1 MKKLLAVLT
10 MALVTT
16 SAAAQIKVGVTLA
29 ATGPAASLGIPEK
42 NVFALLP
49 KTIAGV
55 PVDVILL
62 DDATDPSAAVRN
74 THKLINESNVDVII
88 GSSITPSTLAM
99 VDVVAEK
106 QTPLIALAASSRIVE
121 PMDAKRAWVF
131 KIPQNDSLVA
141 GGIVEHMVKAGVKT
155 VAYIGFSDAYG
166 ESWYSEFSKLAQ
178 AANIKLVGKEVY
190 GRADT
195 SVTAQ
200 ALKLVS
206 AAPEAILIGAAG
218 TPGVLPQATLLER
231 GYKGKIYQTHGVA
244 NGDFIRVGGKQVEGA
259 LLPVGPN
266 LVAEQ
271 LPDSHPSKKAGL
283 EFVQKYEG
291 ALTASRLTLAFRGAG
306 LGRVAGAGQRRGACA
321 EEGQTGYAR
330 SSARRCA
337 TNWKRPRNFVATTG
351 VYNYSPTDHAGLDA
365 RARVMVRVENG
376 TWKLVQ

>member
-10 MALVTT
+10 LALVTT
-16 SAAAQIKVGVTLA
+16 SVAAQIKVGVTLA

-42 NVFALLP
+42 NVFALVP
-49 KTIAGV
+49 KTLGGMAV
-55 PVDVILL
+55 EVILL
-62 DDATDPSAAVRN
+62 DDATDPSAAVKN
-74 THKLINESNVDVII
+74 THKLIGDNVDVII

-99 VDVVAEK
+99 IDVVAEK

-141 GGIVEHMVKAGVKT
+141 GGIVEHMVKTGIKT

-166 ESWYSEFSKLAQ
+166 EGWHTEFAKLAE
-178 AANIKLVGKEVY
+178 AANIKLIAKEVF

-206 AAPEAILIGAAG
+206 ANPEAILIGAAG
-218 TPGVLPQATLLER
+218 TPGVLPQATLMER

-283 EFVQKYEG
+283 EFVQKYEAAYGKGSRSLFAALAWDAWLVLDG
-291 ALTASRLTLAFRGAG
+291 AATRAVKKAKPGTPEFRKA
-306 LGRVAGAGQRRGACA
+306 LRD
-321 EEGQTGYAR
+321 ELE
-330 SSARRCA
+330 A
-337 TNWKRPRNFVATTG
+337 TKNLVATTG

-365 RARVMVRVENG
+365 RARVMVRIENG

>member
-1 MKKLLAVLT
+1 M
-10 MALVTT
+10 
-16 SAAAQIKVGVTLA
+16 I
-29 ATGPAASLGIPEK
+29 
-42 NVFALLP
+42 
-49 KTIAGV
+49 
-55 PVDVILL
+55 
-62 DDATDPSAAVRN
+62 
-74 THKLINESNVDVII
+74 
-88 GSSITPSTLAM
+88 
-99 VDVVAEK
+99 DVVAEK

-155 VAYIGFSDAYG
+155 VAYLGFSDAYG
-166 ESWYSEFSKLAQ
+166 EGWYTEFSKLAQ
-178 AANIKLVGKEVY
+178 AANIKLVGKEVF
-190 GRADT
+190 GRSDT

-283 EFVQKYEG
+283 EFVQKYE
-291 ALTASRLTLAFRGAG
+291 AAYGAG
-306 LGRVAGAGQRRGACA
+306 SRSLFAALAWDAWLVLDGA
-321 EEGQTGYAR
+321 
-330 SSARRCA
+330 A
-337 TNWKRPRNFVATTG
+337 TRALKKAKPGTPEFRKALRDELEATKNLVATTG

>member
-10 MALVTT
+10 LALVTT
-16 SAAAQIKVGVTLA
+16 SVAAQIKVGVTLA

-42 NVFALLP
+42 NVFALVP
-49 KTIAGV
+49 KTLGGMAVEI
-55 PVDVILL
+55 ILL
-62 DDATDPSAAVRN
+62 DDATDPSAAVKN
-74 THKLINESNVDVII
+74 THKLINENVDVII

-141 GGIVEHMVKAGVKT
+141 GGIVEHMVKSGIKT

-166 ESWYSEFSKLAQ
+166 EGWYTEFSKLAE
-178 AANIKLVGKEVY
+178 AANIKLIGKEVF

-206 AAPEAILIGAAG
+206 ANPEAILIGAAG
-218 TPGVLPQATLLER
+218 TPGVLPQATLMER

-283 EFVQKYEG
+283 EFVQKYEAAYGKGSRSLFAALAWDAWLVLDG
-291 ALTASRLTLAFRGAG
+291 AATRAVKKAKPGTAEFRKA
-306 LGRVAGAGQRRGACA
+306 LRDELEATKNLVA
-321 EEGQTGYAR
+321 
-330 SSARRCA
+330 S
-337 TNWKRPRNFVATTG
+337 TG

-365 RARVMVRVENG
+365 RARVRVRIENG
-376 TWKLVQ
+376 TWTLVQ

>member
-1 MKKLLAVLT
+1 MKKLFAILT

-16 SAAAQIKVGVTLA
+16 SVAAQIKVGVTLA

-42 NVFALLP
+42 AVFALVP
-49 KTIAGV
+49 KTLGGV
-55 PVDVILL
+55 AVEVIIL
-62 DDATDPSAAVRN
+62 DDATDPSAAVKN
-74 THKLINESNVDVII
+74 TYKLISENNVDVVI

-99 VDVVAEK
+99 IDIIAEK

-141 GGIVEHMVKAGVKT
+141 GGIVEHMVKTGIKSVG
-155 VAYIGFSDAYG
+155 YIGFSDAYG
-166 ESWYSEFSKLAQ
+166 EGWYAEFSKLAQ
-178 AANIKLVGKEVY
+178 AANINLVGKEVF
-190 GRADT
+190 GRSDT

-200 ALKLVS
+200 TLKLV
-206 AAPEAILIGAAG
+206 AANPEAILIGAAG
-218 TPGVLPQATLLER
+218 TPGVLPQATLQER

-244 NGDFIRVGGKQVEGA
+244 NGDFLRVGGKQVEGA

-283 EFVQKYEG
+283 EFVQKYEAVHG
-291 ALTASRLTLAFRGAG
+291 KGSRSLFAALAWDAWLVLDAAATRAVKKAKPGTPEFRKV
-306 LGRVAGAGQRRGACA
+306 LRD
-321 EEGQTGYAR
+321 ELE
-330 SSARRCA
+330 A
-337 TNWKRPRNFVATTG
+337 TKNLIATTG
-351 VYNYSPTDHAGLDA
+351 VYNYSATDHAGLDA

>member
-10 MALVTT
+10 LALVTT
-16 SAAAQIKVGVTLA
+16 SVAAQIKVGVTLA

-42 NVFALLP
+42 NVFALVP
-49 KTIAGV
+49 KTLGGMAVEI
-55 PVDVILL
+55 ILL
-62 DDATDPSAAVRN
+62 DDATDPSAAVKN
-74 THKLINESNVDVII
+74 THKLINENVDVII

-141 GGIVEHMVKAGVKT
+141 GGIVEHMVKSGIKT

-166 ESWYSEFSKLAQ
+166 EGWYTEFSKLAE
-178 AANIKLVGKEVY
+178 AANIKLIGKEVF

-206 AAPEAILIGAAG
+206 ANPEAILIGAAG
-218 TPGVLPQATLLER
+218 TPGVLPQATLMER

-283 EFVQKYEG
+283 EFVQKYEAAYGKGSRSLFAALAWDAWLVLDG
-291 ALTASRLTLAFRGAG
+291 AATRAVKKAKPGTAEFRKA
-306 LGRVAGAGQRRGACA
+306 LRDELEATKNLVA
-321 EEGQTGYAR
+321 
-330 SSARRCA
+330 S
-337 TNWKRPRNFVATTG
+337 TG

-365 RARVMVRVENG
+365 RARVMVRIENG
-376 TWKLVQ
+376 TWTLVQ

>member
-10 MALVTT
+10 LALVTT
-16 SAAAQIKVGVTLA
+16 SVAAQIKVGVTLA

-42 NVFALLP
+42 NVFALVP
-49 KTIAGV
+49 KTLGGMAVEI
-55 PVDVILL
+55 ILL
-62 DDATDPSAAVRN
+62 DDATDPSAAVKN
-74 THKLINESNVDVII
+74 THKLINENVDVII

-141 GGIVEHMVKAGVKT
+141 GGIVEHMVKSGIKT

-166 ESWYSEFSKLAQ
+166 EGWYTEFSKLAE
-178 AANIKLVGKEVY
+178 AANIKLIGKEVF

-206 AAPEAILIGAAG
+206 ANPEAILIGAAG
-218 TPGVLPQATLLER
+218 TPGVLPQATLMER

-283 EFVQKYEG
+283 EFVQKYEAAYGKGSRSLFAALAWDAWLVLDG
-291 ALTASRLTLAFRGAG
+291 AATRAVKKAKPGTAEFRKA
-306 LGRVAGAGQRRGACA
+306 LRDELEATKNLVA
-321 EEGQTGYAR
+321 
-330 SSARRCA
+330 S
-337 TNWKRPRNFVATTG
+337 TG

-365 RARVMVRVENG
+365 RARVMVRIENG

>member
-10 MALVTT
+10 LALVTT
-16 SAAAQIKVGVTLA
+16 SVAAQIKVGVTLA

-42 NVFALLP
+42 NVFALVP
-49 KTIAGV
+49 KTLGGMAVEI
-55 PVDVILL
+55 ILL
-62 DDATDPSAAVRN
+62 DDATDPSAAVKN
-74 THKLINESNVDVII
+74 THKLINENVDVII

-141 GGIVEHMVKAGVKT
+141 GGIVEHMVKSGIKT

-166 ESWYSEFSKLAQ
+166 EGWYTEFSKLAE
-178 AANIKLVGKEVY
+178 AANIKLIGKEVF

-206 AAPEAILIGAAG
+206 ANPEAILIGAAG
-218 TPGVLPQATLLER
+218 TPGVLPQATLMER

-283 EFVQKYEG
+283 EFVQKYEAAYGKGSRSLFAALAWDAWLVLDG
-291 ALTASRLTLAFRGAG
+291 AATRAVKKAKPGTAEFRKA
-306 LGRVAGAGQRRGACA
+306 LRDELEATKYLVA
-321 EEGQTGYAR
+321 
-330 SSARRCA
+330 S
-337 TNWKRPRNFVATTG
+337 TG

-365 RARVMVRVENG
+365 RARVMVRIENG

>member
-10 MALVTT
+10 LALLTT
-16 SAAAQIKVGVTLA
+16 SVAAQIKVGVTLA

-42 NVFALLP
+42 NVFALVP
-49 KTIAGV
+49 KTLGGMAV
-55 PVDVILL
+55 EVILL
-62 DDATDPSAAVRN
+62 DDATDPSAAVKN
-74 THKLINESNVDVII
+74 THKLIGDNVDVII

-99 VDVVAEK
+99 IDVVAEK

-141 GGIVEHMVKAGVKT
+141 GGIVEHMVKTGIKT

-166 ESWYSEFSKLAQ
+166 EGWHTEFAKLAE
-178 AANIKLVGKEVY
+178 AANIKLIAKEVF

-206 AAPEAILIGAAG
+206 ANPEAILIGAAG
-218 TPGVLPQATLLER
+218 TPGVLPQATLMER

-283 EFVQKYEG
+283 EFVQKYEAAYGKGSRSLFAALAWDAWLVLDG
-291 ALTASRLTLAFRGAG
+291 AATRAVKKAKPGTPEFRKA
-306 LGRVAGAGQRRGACA
+306 LRD
-321 EEGQTGYAR
+321 ELE
-330 SSARRCA
+330 A
-337 TNWKRPRNFVATTG
+337 TKNLVATTG

-365 RARVMVRVENG
+365 RARVMVRIENG

>member
-1 MKKLLAVLT
+1 MKKLFAVLAV
-10 MALVTT
+10 ALVTT
-16 SAAAQIKVGVTLA
+16 SVAAQIKVGVTLA

-49 KTIAGV
+49 KTLAGMAV
-55 PVDVILL
+55 EVIIL
-62 DDATDPSAAVRN
+62 DDATDPSGAVKN
-74 THKLINESNVDVII
+74 THKLISESNVDVVI

-141 GGIVEHMVKAGVKT
+141 SGIVEHMVKTGIKT

-166 ESWYSEFSKLAQ
+166 EGWHAEFSKLAQ
-178 AANIKLVGKEVY
+178 AANIKLIAKEVY

-206 AAPEAILIGAAG
+206 ANPEAILIGAAG
-218 TPGVLPQATLLER
+218 TPGVLPQATLIER

-283 EFVQKYEG
+283 EFVQKYEAAYGKGSRSLFAALAWDAWLVLDG
-291 ALTASRLTLAFRGAG
+291 AAARAVKKAKPGTAEFRKA
-306 LGRVAGAGQRRGACA
+306 LRDELEATKNLVA
-321 EEGQTGYAR
+321 
-330 SSARRCA
+330 S
-337 TNWKRPRNFVATTG
+337 TG

-365 RARVMVRVENG
+365 RARVMVRIENG

>member
-1 MKKLLAVLT
+1 MKKTACGIDDG
-10 MALVTT
+10 AGHHFGGG
-16 SAAAQIKVGVTLA
+16 ADQGRRHARRHGA
-29 ATGPAASLGIPEK
+29 PAASLGIPEK
-42 NVFALLP
+42 NVVRPAAEDP
-49 KTIAGV
+49 WPAV
-55 PVDVILL
+55 PVDDHPARRRHRPLGRG
-62 DDATDPSAAVRN
+62 PKN

-195 SVTAQ
+195 SVNRPGAQ
-200 ALKLVS
+200 TGS
-206 AAPEAILIGAAG
+206 PPRRRAILIGAAG

-283 EFVQKYEG
+283 EFVQKYE
-291 ALTASRLTLAFRGAG
+291 ATYGAG
-306 LGRVAGAGQRRGACA
+306 SRSLFAALAWDAWLVLDSAAARALKKAKPGTA
-321 EEGQTGYAR
+321 EFRKVLRDELE
-330 SSARRCA
+330 A
-337 TNWKRPRNFVATTG
+337 TRNFCC
-351 VYNYSPTDHAGLDA
+351 HHRRL
-365 RARVMVRVENG
+365 
-376 TWKLVQ
+376 

>member
-10 MALVTT
+10 LALVTT
-16 SAAAQIKVGVTLA
+16 SVAAQIKVGVTLA

-42 NVFALLP
+42 NVFALVP
-49 KTIAGV
+49 KTLGGMAV
-55 PVDVILL
+55 EVILL
-62 DDATDPSAAVRN
+62 DDATDPSAAVKN
-74 THKLINESNVDVII
+74 THKLINDNVDVII

-141 GGIVEHMVKAGVKT
+141 GGIVEHMVKSGIKT

-166 ESWYSEFSKLAQ
+166 EGWHTEFSKLAE
-178 AANIKLVGKEVY
+178 AAGIKLIAKEVY

-206 AAPEAILIGAAG
+206 ANPEAILIGAAG
-218 TPGVLPQATLLER
+218 TPGVLPQATLIER

-283 EFVQKYEG
+283 EFVQKYEAAYGKGSRSLFAALAWDAWLVLDG
-291 ALTASRLTLAFRGAG
+291 AATRAVKKAKPGTAEFRKA
-306 LGRVAGAGQRRGACA
+306 LRDELEATKNLVA
-321 EEGQTGYAR
+321 
-330 SSARRCA
+330 S
-337 TNWKRPRNFVATTG
+337 TG

-365 RARVMVRVENG
+365 RARVMVRIENG

>member
-10 MALVTT
+10 LALLTT
-16 SAAAQIKVGVTLA
+16 SVAAQIKVGVTLA

-42 NVFALLP
+42 NVFALVP
-49 KTIAGV
+49 KTLGGMAV
-55 PVDVILL
+55 EVILL
-62 DDATDPSAAVRN
+62 DDATDPSAAVKN
-74 THKLINESNVDVII
+74 THKLIGDNVDVII

-99 VDVVAEK
+99 IDVVAEK

-131 KIPQNDSLVA
+131 KIPQNDSLVS
-141 GGIVEHMVKAGVKT
+141 GGIVEHMVKTGIKT

-166 ESWYSEFSKLAQ
+166 EGWHTEFAKLAE
-178 AANIKLVGKEVY
+178 AANIKLIAKEVF

-206 AAPEAILIGAAG
+206 ANPEAILIGAAG
-218 TPGVLPQATLLER
+218 TPGVLPQATLMER

-283 EFVQKYEG
+283 EFVQKYEAAYGKGSRSLFAALAWDAWLVLDG
-291 ALTASRLTLAFRGAG
+291 AATRAVKKAKPGTPEFRKA
-306 LGRVAGAGQRRGACA
+306 LRD
-321 EEGQTGYAR
+321 ELE
-330 SSARRCA
+330 A
-337 TNWKRPRNFVATTG
+337 TKNLVATTG

-365 RARVMVRVENG
+365 RARVMVRIENG

>member
-16 SAAAQIKVGVTLA
+16 SVAAQIKVGVTLA

-42 NVFALLP
+42 NVFALVP
-49 KTIAGV
+49 KTLGGMTV
-55 PVDVILL
+55 EVILL
-62 DDATDPSAAVRN
+62 DDATDPSAAVKN
-74 THKLINESNVDVII
+74 THKLISENNVDVVI

-99 VDVVAEK
+99 IDVVADK
-106 QTPLIALAASSRIVE
+106 QTPLIALAAASRIVE

-141 GGIVEHMVKAGVKT
+141 GGIVEHMVKTGIKS

-166 ESWYSEFSKLAQ
+166 EGWYAEFSKLAE
-178 AANIKLVGKEVY
+178 AANIKLIGKEVF

-206 AAPEAILIGAAG
+206 ANPEAILIGAAG

-244 NGDFIRVGGKQVEGA
+244 NGDFLRVGGKQVEGA

-283 EFVQKYEG
+283 EFVQKYEAVHG
-291 ALTASRLTLAFRGAG
+291 KGSRSLFAALAWDAWLVLDAAATRAVKKAKPGTPEFRKA
-306 LGRVAGAGQRRGACA
+306 LRD
-321 EEGQTGYAR
+321 ELE
-330 SSARRCA
+330 A
-337 TNWKRPRNFVATTG
+337 TKNLVATTG
-351 VYNYSPTDHAGLDA
+351 VYNYSATDHAGLDA

>member
-10 MALVTT
+10 LALVTT
-16 SAAAQIKVGVTLA
+16 SVAAQIKVGVTLA

-42 NVFALLP
+42 NVFALVP
-49 KTIAGV
+49 KTLGGMAVEI
-55 PVDVILL
+55 ILL
-62 DDATDPSAAVRN
+62 DDATDPSAAVKN
-74 THKLINESNVDVII
+74 THKLINDNVDVII

-141 GGIVEHMVKAGVKT
+141 GGIVEHMVKSGIKT

-166 ESWYSEFSKLAQ
+166 EGWHTEFSKLAE
-178 AANIKLVGKEVY
+178 AAGIKLIAKEVY

-206 AAPEAILIGAAG
+206 ANPEAILIGAAG
-218 TPGVLPQATLLER
+218 TPGVLPQATLIER

-291 ALTASRLTLAFRGAG
+291 AHGKGSRSLFAALAWDAWLVLDGAATRAVKKAKPGTPEFRKALRDELEATKNLVAS
-306 LGRVAGAGQRRGACA
+306 
-321 EEGQTGYAR
+321 
-330 SSARRCA
+330 
-337 TNWKRPRNFVATTG
+337 TG
-351 VYNYSPTDHAGLDA
+351 VYNYSPTDHAGLDS
-365 RARVMVRVENG
+365 RARVMVRIENG

>member
-1 MKKLLAVLT
+1 MKKLLAVLA
-10 MALVTT
+10 MALVST
-16 SAAAQIKVGVTLA
+16 SVAAQIKVGVTLA

-55 PVDVILL
+55 PVEVIIL

-74 THKLINESNVDVII
+74 THKLINENNVDVVI

-99 VDVVAEK
+99 IDVAAEK

-155 VAYIGFSDAYG
+155 VAYLGFSDAYG
-166 ESWYSEFSKLAQ
+166 EGWYAEFSKLAQ
-178 AANIKLVGKEVY
+178 AANIKLVGKEVF
-190 GRADT
+190 GRSDT

-283 EFVQKYEG
+283 EFVQKYE
-291 ALTASRLTLAFRGAG
+291 AAYGAG
-306 LGRVAGAGQRRGACA
+306 SRSLFAALAWDAWLVLDGA
-321 EEGQTGYAR
+321 
-330 SSARRCA
+330 A
-337 TNWKRPRNFVATTG
+337 TRALKKAKPGTPEFRKALRDELEATKNFVATTG
-351 VYNYSPTDHAGLDA
+351 VYNYSATDHAGLDA